1 MTALIVAADG
11 RALVLV
17 MAMVAVIVGAKL
29 RDDADKSA
37 DWCTHCD
44 GATDSKPGS
53 CPHCHGTGIEPNNGV
68 TPRPIDDNDPSG
80 RKIVLAELG
89 IKAGET
95 A

>member
-1 MTALIVAADG
+1 MSTLPCLFDG

-53 CPHCHGTGIEPNNGV
+53 CPHCHGTGIEPGA
-68 TPRPIDDNDPSG
+68 RS
-80 RKIVLAELG
+80 
-89 IKAGET
+89 
-95 A
+95 

>member
-1 MTALIVAADG
+1 MIALIVAADG

-44 GATDSKPGS
+44 GTTSTTTNP
-53 CPHCHGTGIEPNNGV
+53 CPHCHGTGIEPGA
-68 TPRPIDDNDPSG
+68 D
-80 RKIVLAELG
+80 A
-89 IKAGET
+89 
-95 A
+95 